1 MMEQLTRADDGGP
14 GSPRMATTLPPEV
27 PPAQG
32 SAPTPTQPPRR
43 VRLQAWLRDEL
54 TPRHALAS
62 LNAALILY
70 LLEMIIALSVVVLIF
85 SGPLAPF
92 LPQAIS
98 YVLIGNALLVV
109 TVTVFSSYGGSMAVA
124 QDTPGVILAGA
135 AASVAGSLAGGAA
148 AGALFPT
155 VMVLLIGCSLA
166 MGLVILLMG
175 LFKLGGLVRYMPF
188 PVMAGF
194 LAGTGWLLT
203 VGGISVASDT
213 PFGRALLEPE
223 KLARW
228 LPALL
233 LGVAMLIAVRR
244 TGKPTVLATLFGLGL
259 LTFYGV
265 MTAVGRTP
273 AELASDGWLLGPFPQ
288 DMAWSPPWTPQTL
301 ARVDTEALWRAVPLA
316 APAIFISVIALL
328 LNTSSLELL
337 TRRDIRLDQELKVTG
352 VANLVSGI
360 AGGLIGYHAMS
371 VSSLSHALGKGRRL
385 PGLLVALMI
394 VCTLLAGTALLSH
407 IPRLLLGGLLIYI
420 GLAMLHEWLLQAWS
434 TFSKADYAVVLAIF
448 GIIASTDFLWGI
460 GLGTV
465 MTMLLFLV
473 NYSRVD
479 VVRHALSGITCRSRV
494 VRSPQETALL
504 AAVGGQLL
512 VLKLQGFIFFGTA
525 NTALERVQARAAL
538 AAEPRL
544 RFLVIDFQQVSGLDA
559 TAVLSLAKLLQFSQQ
574 SGITL
579 LFTHLPDTAWTQL
592 QRGGFDVASS
602 GLLRFA
608 DLDRGVEW
616 VEDALLAQ
624 HGQDRPAEA
633 GPATL
638 EEALL
643 GIVPERSR
651 IAALLGK
658 MQRRELAA
666 GDTLL
671 HQGHASDTLILME
684 SGQLTA
690 LLERPGQ
697 RPLRLQTVR
706 GANILGELGFFL
718 GTARSASVVADTASV
733 VHCLSQAGWTEL
745 RRDHPDLASTLDSLV
760 IHQLSLRVV
769 HLTKVVDALG

>member
-1 MMEQLTRADDGGP
+1 MVK
-14 GSPRMATTLPPEV
+14 TTLPPER
-27 PPAQG
+27 PPAP
-32 SAPTPTQPPRR
+32 SPAPSPTDAPRR
-43 VRLQAWLRDEL
+43 FRLQTWLREEL
-54 TPRHALAS
+54 TPREALAS
-62 LNAALILY
+62 LNAAIILY

-98 YVLIGNALLVV
+98 CVLIGNALLVA

-124 QDTPGVILAGA
+124 QDTPGVILAVA

-148 AGALFPT
+148 VGALFPT
-155 VMVLLIGCSLA
+155 VVVLLIGCSLA
-166 MGLVILLMG
+166 MGLVTLLMG
-175 LFKLGGLVRYMPF
+175 IFKLGGLVRYMPF

-194 LAGTGWLLT
+194 LAGSGWLLT
-203 VGGISVASDT
+203 VGGIGVASDT
-213 PFGRALLEPE
+213 RLGPMLLEPD

-228 LPALL
+228 LPAML

-244 TGKPTVLATLFGLGL
+244 SGKPTVLATLFGIGL
-259 LTFYGV
+259 LSFYGV
-265 MTAVGRTP
+265 MTALNRTP
-273 AELASDGWLLGPFPQ
+273 AELGSDGWLLGPFPQ
-288 DMAWSPPWTPQTL
+288 DLAWSPPLTLQTL
-301 ARVDTEALWRAVPLA
+301 AMVDTQALWRAVPLA
-316 APAIFISVIALL
+316 APAVFISVIALL

-337 TRRDIRLDQELKVTG
+337 TRRDIRLDQELKATG
-352 VANLVSGI
+352 VANLASGL

-385 PGLLVALMI
+385 PGLLVALLI
-394 VCTLLAGTALLSH
+394 VCTLLVGTDLLSH
-407 IPRLLLGGLLIYI
+407 IPRLLLGGLLVYI
-420 GLAMLHEWLLQAWS
+420 GLAMLHEWLLKAWS

-448 GIIASTDFLWGI
+448 GIIATTDFLWGI

-494 VRSPQETALL
+494 IRSPRQTALL
-504 AAVGGQLL
+504 AAEGGQLL

-525 NTALERVQARAAL
+525 NTLLGRVQARTAL
-538 AAEPRL
+538 ATEQRL
-544 RFLVIDFQQVSGLDA
+544 SYLVIDFEQVSGLDA
-559 TAVLSLAKLLQFSQQ
+559 TAVLSLAKLLQFSQR
-574 SGITL
+574 SSIAL

-592 QRGGFDVASS
+592 QRGGFDVAASD
-602 GLLRFA
+602 LLRFA

-616 VEDALLAQ
+616 VEEAVLEKHGLA
-624 HGQDRPAEA
+624 RPAEA
-633 GPATL
+633 GPTSL
-638 EEALL
+638 EDALL
-643 GIVPERSR
+643 SIVPERSR

-658 MQRRELAA
+658 MHRRELAA
-666 GDTLL
+666 GDMLL
-671 HQGHASDTLILME
+671 RQGDASDTLILME

-690 LLERPGQ
+690 RLERPGQ
-697 RPLRLQTVR
+697 RPLRLQTMR
-706 GANILGELGFFL
+706 GATILGELGFFL

-733 VHCLSQAGWTEL
+733 VHCLSQAGWTKL
-745 RRDHPDLASTLDSLV
+745 RHEHPDLASTLDSLV